1 MFCFFSGF
9 LFGYEDELACLG
21 QFVAAD
27 ADNNDSDENDDD
39 DWDNW
44 DEEEDDDFFFRRKKR
59 SVPNYRDPSGK
70 CMWGVLK
77 DLNNTEHETVR

>member
-1 MFCFFSGF
+1 MFLGF

-27 ADNNDSDENDDD
+27 TNTNDSNENDDD
-39 DWDNW
+39 WDDW
-44 DEEEDDDFFFRRKKR
+44 DEEEDDFFFRRKKR